1 MRFAEEHWLWLLLAL
16 PLVAALWLWSERQ
29 RRAALARWV
38 HPSLWP
44 RLVPGYAPRSIFRS
58 TLTLLALA
66 SLIIA
71 AARPQMGSRILATAR
86 KGVDVVVAL
95 DVSESMNAE
104 DLPPNRLT
112 RARQSVHSLMDRLR
126 GDRIGLVAFAGEAF
140 VQCPLTL
147 DYAAARMFLRYLD
160 TDLIPVPGTA
170 IAGAIRVA
178 TKSFDPKETKYKALV
193 LITDGEDH
201 EGEVTAAAR
210 EAKAA
215 GVRIFA
221 VALGTE
227 KGEPI
232 PLRDEAGRLI
242 DYKRDERGQVVL
254 TRCDPAVLQQI
265 CQDTGGQF
273 FDGNAG
279 DMALEPLYN
288 AISGMEEKELKGGIV
303 TQYEERY
310 AYFIAFGLLLLAL
323 EWMLRERKARPRVG
337 ASSQRA
343 SGVGNAAALLALLV
357 LGGFGVALHPSLARA
372 DDGKRA
378 YDAGK
383 YEEARDA
390 YERWLLEHPTDA
402 AARYNLG
409 TALVRTGEM
418 EPAERELQSALR
430 AEDPQLVARSW
441 YNLGTARAKA
451 NDLEGARDALRMALR
466 TDPKQADAKANLEIV
481 NQLLQQ
487 APPDSSEQQQQQQQ
501 DPQDQPNQD
510 DQQDKP
516 GEPNEGGEPNPDDPQ
531 DGQSEQPENSDQQD
545 QQQDSGE
552 SDEEEQKREQ
562 EEQQGQQE
570 QEQQEQSPEEQ
581 PAGAPQPAE
590 AAMSQEEARRL
601 LEALGQQELL
611 LQAERMKA
619 KAHVK
624 NVERDW

>member
-16 PLVAALWLWSERQ
+16 PLVTVLWIWSER
-29 RRAALARWV
+29 RRRDALARWC
-38 HPSLWP
+38 HPTLWP
-44 RLVPGYAPRSIFRS
+44 RLIPGYAPRSILRS
-58 TLTLLALA
+58 ALALLAMA

-95 DVSESMNAE
+95 DVSESMMAE

-193 LITDGEDH
+193 LVTDGEDH

-232 PLRDEAGRLI
+232 PMRDEAGRLI

-310 AYFIAFGLLLLAL
+310 AYFIAFGLLLLTL
-323 EWMLRERKARPRVG
+323 EWMLRERKARPRAG
-337 ASSQRA
+337 ASTQRA
-343 SGVGNAAALLALLV
+343 PGVGNAALLLALLMFGG
-357 LGGFGVALHPSLARA
+357 LGAGLHPALARA

-430 AEDPQLVARSW
+430 AEDPGLVARSW

-487 APPDSSEQQQQQQQ
+487 TPPDSSEQQQQRQQ
-501 DPQDQPNQD
+501 DPQDQP
-510 DQQDKP
+510 K
-516 GEPNEGGEPNPDDPQ
+516 EEGEPNPDDPQ
-531 DGQSEQPENSDQQD
+531 DGQSEQPENSDEQQQQQRQQQRQQQQQ
-545 QQQDSGE
+545 QQQDPSGE
-552 SDEEEQKREQ
+552 SDEEQQKSEQP
-562 EEQQGQQE
+562 
-570 QEQQEQSPEEQ
+570 EQSAEEQ